1 MGCQGAELWAE
12 SPSHGCNMKA
22 DFPVPTE
29 AGCQGGSGPGRQRTP
44 GLALLSCAL

>member
-12 SPSHGCNMKA
+12 SLSHGCNMKA
-22 DFPVPTE
+22 DFPVAME
-29 AGCQGGSGPGRQRTP
+29 AGCQGGSGPGHQKTH